1 MAAGLS
7 YGRGS
12 RADYLGDL
20 KDECHALAIRGETH
34 KADSVAK
41 ILLWQA
47 RKSDNAEYE
56 AVAHYYLSH
65 INYDP
70 LDAYNRALHLDSALA
85 LAGQFHNDSLMSR
98 IFNMKGAYETFYYHR
113 YYTAEDFFGK
123 AVFFAQKADNLKLEL
138 TAKSNLSEIYLWLD
152 PTEGLDFDLE
162 IYDYAKR
169 NNDTVVLLS
178 ASFHLAER
186 LFHNHSSLDKIEPYL
201 NDLSALGHSD
211 LSQYLL
217 GGYYLRV
224 DSVEKSEFFIRSS
237 LAADSTSPERNE
249 LLARYFIKV
258 GEPVKAYDLI
268 TKASRYVLA
277 DEGGETRRE
286 MLKIKAE
293 SLDSLG
299 RFKESAKLYQAAIAI
314 SDSMESAR
322 NRELVS
328 QYRII
333 KKNDEMLA
341 KLNADIST
349 AKMWHYILLLIIVM
363 ILAGVGFYIY
373 NRRKIGYYRRRIVA
387 QNKEYLG
394 IPENISESES
404 GESTGIKMA
413 EETFNTLLE
422 RIKDEVET
430 KEAFLDPQLTR
441 DSLAERLGCNRSY
454 LSHVIKRAYNKN
466 YTQYINSLRVR
477 RAIKILSDPNSKIT
491 MQELTSY
498 LGFGSSSTFYSVF
511 SSEVGMPPGAY
522 NKIAKKTKLPIPE
535 SSHIICV
542 CINNTLILN
551 ILSVFI
557 YINSAFSQIRNINI
571 LQGVSEKINLR
582 CRVII

>member
-1 MAAGLS
+1 MAFTRIIIIYALFCAAMAAGLS
-7 YGRGS
+7 CGRGS

-152 PTEGLDFDLE
+152 PTEGLDFDWE

-211 LSQYLL
+211 LAQYLL

-258 GEPVKAYDLI
+258 GDPVKAYDLI
-268 TKASRYVLA
+268 TKLHVMYWPMKEVKQ
-277 DEGGETRRE
+277 GE
-286 MLKIKAE
+286 
-293 SLDSLG
+293 
-299 RFKESAKLYQAAIAI
+299 
-314 SDSMESAR
+314 
-322 NRELVS
+322 
-328 QYRII
+328 
-333 KKNDEMLA
+333 
-341 KLNADIST
+341 
-349 AKMWHYILLLIIVM
+349 
-363 ILAGVGFYIY
+363 
-373 NRRKIGYYRRRIVA
+373 
-387 QNKEYLG
+387 
-394 IPENISESES
+394 
-404 GESTGIKMA
+404 
-413 EETFNTLLE
+413 
-422 RIKDEVET
+422 
-430 KEAFLDPQLTR
+430 
-441 DSLAERLGCNRSY
+441 
-454 LSHVIKRAYNKN
+454 
-466 YTQYINSLRVR
+466 
-477 RAIKILSDPNSKIT
+477 
-491 MQELTSY
+491 
-498 LGFGSSSTFYSVF
+498 
-511 SSEVGMPPGAY
+511 
-522 NKIAKKTKLPIPE
+522 
-535 SSHIICV
+535 
-542 CINNTLILN
+542 
-551 ILSVFI
+551 
-557 YINSAFSQIRNINI
+557 
-571 LQGVSEKINLR
+571 R
-582 CRVII
+582 C